1 MRVGKRFFILSL
13 TVLATSIMSK
23 NSRIKRQEPAEVTE
37 LEVDPVSTE
46 TPLTADQQA
55 LCDSYCQA
63 ASQSPAAAGNDTEV
77 QVDGSS
83 TEAPVVEARSAD
95 SDDSLGDVTES
106 SDDGSNTNVDL
117 TALEQQ
123 LTDAGLTIEQC
134 SCPVS
139 NTVTDSLGNL
149 NGTDTNNSDSSTSD
163 DNSDNPKNHGEIE
176 RYGGFITLAMIP
188 YFLH

>member
-37 LEVDPVSTE
+37 LEVDPVSTG

-55 LCDSYCQA
+55 LCDTYCQA
-63 ASQSPAAAGNDTEV
+63 AGQSSAAAGNDTEV

-95 SDDSLGDVTES
+95 TDDSLGDVTES

-117 TALEQQ
+117 AALEQQ

-134 SCPVS
+134 SCPAS
-139 NTVTDSLGNL
+139 DTVTDSLGNT
-149 NGTDTNNSDSSTSD
+149 NGTDTSNSDSSTND
-163 DNSDNPKNHGEIE
+163 DNSDSPKNHGEIE